1 MGIQTLSFTIYTVEQ
16 KLNVIK
22 SQKKTFFPQVVFYA
36 YLYLLMLILMLLLGE
51 GFLKNFF
58 KIKDILLLNWCCS
71 EDNLPRQGTMENPIY
86 QLNNKIFWE
95 IEIYRNRNVIKGDSF
110 TADRISWL
118 GPCDN
123 LA

>member
-51 GFLKNFF
+51 GFLKKFCLNKRYFVV
-58 KIKDILLLNWCCS
+58 KLVLL
-71 EDNLPRQGTMENPIY
+71 
-86 QLNNKIFWE
+86 
-95 IEIYRNRNVIKGDSF
+95 
-110 TADRISWL
+110 
-118 GPCDN
+118 
-123 LA
+123 

>member
-51 GFLKNFF
+51 GFLKILF
-58 KIKDILLLNWCCS
+58 K
-71 EDNLPRQGTMENPIY
+71 
-86 QLNNKIFWE
+86 
-95 IEIYRNRNVIKGDSF
+95 
-110 TADRISWL
+110 
-118 GPCDN
+118 
-123 LA
+123 